1 MNNDVLFSSKSDE
14 WATPADLFN
23 ELNKE
28 FSFTLDPC
36 ATDQNHK
43 CEKYFTIEDDGLS
56 KSWQNEIVFCNPP
69 YSKIKIW
76 VEKCAKEARQNGAIV
91 VLLIPARTD
100 TKYFHNYIYHKCE
113 IRFIKGRLKFGDS
126 KNSAPFPSMVCIFK
140 GVNYGNIN

>member
-1 MNNDVLFSSKSDE
+1 MNNKIFFSSNSDE

-43 CEKYFTIEDDGLS
+43 CKKYFTIEDDGLS

-76 VEKCAKEARQNGAIV
+76 VEKCAKEARQT
-91 VLLIPARTD
+91 ARSLF
-100 TKYFHNYIYHKCE
+100 Y
-113 IRFIKGRLKFGDS
+113 
-126 KNSAPFPSMVCIFK
+126 
-140 GVNYGNIN
+140 